1 MQEFNPKELTKL
13 YLPPKDSHK
22 GQNGKVLVIAGSKL
36 FHAAALW
43 SLEAAAHLVDM
54 VYFSSVTENNEIVQ
68 QAKKE
73 FRNGI
78 VIPRNKLDQ
87 YIQEADSI
95 LIGPGLPRV
104 EGKEEDDDDT
114 RELTKRLLT
123 TFPDKRWVID
133 GGSLQVTETAWIPK
147 NAILTPHVKEFETLF
162 HHDLQRLNL
171 ETLQG
176 LTLKEKGQIIL
187 SLSKK
192 FHCVIV
198 LKGQTDIICSPDR
211 CVTIEGGNAGMTK
224 GGTGDVLA
232 GVAVGLYTK
241 NDAFLSASA
250 ASFFNKRAAEKLFQ
264 THGYWYTTSDLLNM
278 IPQVMKDTVI
288 SLHDNPRTPL
298 ARI

>member
-1 MQEFNPKELTKL
+1 MQEFNPAGLQKL
-13 YLPPKDSHK
+13 YIPPKDSHK

-78 VIPRNKLDQ
+78 VIPRNKLDH
-87 YIQEADSI
+87 YVQEADSI
-95 LIGPGLPRV
+95 LMGPGLPRV
-104 EGKEEDDDDT
+104 EGKEQGDDDT

-123 TFPDKRWVID
+123 SFPDKRWVID
-133 GGSLQVTETAWIPK
+133 GGSLQVMDPEWIPK
-147 NAILTPHVKEFETLF
+147 HAILTPHVKEFETLF
-162 HHDLQRLNL
+162 SNTLKTLNF
-171 ETLQG
+171 EGLQG
-176 LTLKEKGQIIL
+176 LTLKEKERTVSSCAQDCN
-187 SLSKK
+187 
-192 FHCVIV
+192 CVIV
-198 LKGQTDIICSPDR
+198 LKGETDIICSPEK
-211 CVTIEGGNAGMTK
+211 CVMVSGGNAGMTK

-241 NDAFLSASA
+241 NDAFLSAGA

-264 THGYWYTTSDLLNM
+264 THGYWYTTSDLINM
-278 IPQVMKDTVI
+278 IPQMMKEVLLNYSETKT
-288 SLHDNPRTPL
+288 N
-298 ARI
+298 